1 MRPKKLHMKN
11 GGVNFRDTSP
21 WVFFTLLILHK
32 WYQIITSNLNKKNT
46 NLKQLTKNLQWEF
59 IVTWSCIFVI
69 IEKNQVLFLTC
80 SALNLLF
87 SLRLLSKQFHCKIRY
102 TISFTESN
110 SFSQSLLK
118 MEAQRKLFT
127 NPLFEKRNL
136 MPSLVFGCQYFIFW
150 ISWIGFQKNKK
161 LHFYQ

>member
-80 SALNLLF
+80 SALNLRIFLTSF
-87 SLRLLSKQFHCKIRY
+87 EQVVSLQNQVYNQLYGEQFFQ
-102 TISFTESN
+102 S
-110 SFSQSLLK
+110 SLLK

>member
-1 MRPKKLHMKN
+1 MSFQRKTAAKRRHDQTIKQTDDISQDLHFMRPKKLHMKN

-80 SALNLLF
+80 SALNLRIFLTSF
-87 SLRLLSKQFHCKIRY
+87 EQVVSLQ
-102 TISFTESN
+102 N
-110 SFSQSLLK
+110 
-118 MEAQRKLFT
+118 
-127 NPLFEKRNL
+127 
-136 MPSLVFGCQYFIFW
+136 
-150 ISWIGFQKNKK
+150 
-161 LHFYQ
+161 